1 MKITHI
7 ILLGLLATA
16 ILAKAAPKTVTK
28 RHRQDNGETVT
39 EINAE
44 ETFKE
49 GATEDDFNEDTDI
62 EQIQEES
69 ETKRLVNQ
77 ETSYQLKQDEK
88 LDSVF
93 SVDNKVPVKTET
105 KTETVTFIGE
115 DGKVHEKQVTRTYN
129 IYETVKVK
137 RVKKF
142 WTETMDLKSVRDV
155 IVAFV
160 KQQAPEL
167 SDDELR
173 LFNTIAYTD
182 GVKFESRYNYFQV
195 KEADLTLELFAA
207 ALEVYKT
214 KLSQEE
220 ITKFLQRIQ
229 ACEEEFVLEV
239 INEKEAEVFSSTAWT
254 VVVQIFAATC
264 GKDIPALQ
272 VMSWAASKSGS
283 YKPGQYSES
292 NAATV
297 DRIVSKFLLANL
309 GLLFTCKD
317 VPAVAAS
324 ESKLEQALKNFRKA
338 EQLGQKL

>member
-1 MKITHI
+1 MKITQ
-7 ILLGLLATA
+7 ILLLVLLATA
-16 ILAKAAPKTVTK
+16 IVAKATPKTVTK
-28 RHRQDNGETVT
+28 RHRAEGETVN
-39 EINAE
+39 EVNAE

-49 GATEDDFNEDTDI
+49 GATEDDWNEDTDV
-62 EQIQEES
+62 EQIEEES
-69 ETKRLVNQ
+69 QTKRLVKQ
-77 ETSYQLKQDEK
+77 EDSYQLKQDEK
-88 LDSVF
+88 LESVF
-93 SVDNKVPVKTET
+93 SVDNKTPVKTET
-105 KTETVTFIGE
+105 KVETVTFIGE

-142 WTETMDLKSVRDV
+142 WTETLNLKSVRDV
-155 IVAFV
+155 IVEYV

-167 SDDELR
+167 TDDELK

-182 GVKFESRYNYFQV
+182 GIKFESRYNYFQV
-195 KEADLTLELFAA
+195 KEEDLTIELFSS
-207 ALEVYKT
+207 ALEIYKT

-220 ITKFLQRIQ
+220 IFKFLQRIK
-229 ACEEEFVLEV
+229 ACDQDFILEV
-239 INEKEAEVFSSTAWT
+239 INEKEAEVFSSSAWT

-272 VMSWAASKSGS
+272 IMAWAASKSGS
-283 YKPGQYSES
+283 YKPGQYSEA
-292 NAATV
+292 NAATI

-338 EQLGQKL
+338 EELNKKL

>member
-1 MKITHI
+1 MKFNQI
-7 ILLGLLATA
+7 ILLVLLATA
-16 ILAKAAPKTVTK
+16 IVAKATPKTVTK
-28 RHRQDNGETVT
+28 RHRQSSDETIN

-49 GATEDDFNEDTDI
+49 GGTEDDFNEDSDV
-62 EQIQEES
+62 EQIEEES
-69 ETKRLVNQ
+69 ETQRLVNQ
-77 ETSYQLKQDEK
+77 EDSYQVKQDEK
-88 LDSVF
+88 LESVF

-105 KTETVTFIGE
+105 KVETVTYIGE
-115 DGKVHEKQVTRTYN
+115 DGRVHEKQVTRTYN

-142 WTETMDLKSVRDV
+142 WTETLNLKSVRDV
-155 IVAFV
+155 VV
-160 KQQAPEL
+160 EYVRQQAPEL
-167 SDDELR
+167 TDDELR

-182 GVKFESRYNYFQV
+182 GIKFESRYNYFQV
-195 KEADLTLELFAA
+195 KEEDLTMELFAS
-207 ALEVYKT
+207 ALEIYKT

-220 ITKFLQRIQ
+220 IFKFLQRIK
-229 ACEEEFVLEV
+229 ACEADFVLEV
-239 INEKEAEVFSSTAWT
+239 INEKEAEVFSSSAWT

-272 VMSWAASKSGS
+272 VMAWAASKSGS

-292 NAATV
+292 NAATI
-297 DRIVSKFLLANL
+297 DTIVSKFLLANL

-338 EQLGQKL
+338 EELNKKL

>member
-1 MKITHI
+1 MRTIQ
-7 ILLGLLATA
+7 ILLLALLATA
-16 ILAKAAPKTVTK
+16 IIAKAAPKTVTK
-28 RHRQDNGETVT
+28 HHKQDNGETVT
-39 EINAE
+39 EVNAE
-44 ETFKE
+44 EVFKE
-49 GATEDDFNEDTDI
+49 GATEDDFNEDTDV
-62 EQIQEES
+62 EQIQEE
-69 ETKRLVNQ
+69 EDTTKLVKQ
-77 ETSYQLKQDEK
+77 EDSYKLQQNEK
-88 LDSVF
+88 LVEVF
-93 SVDNKVPVKTET
+93 DVDNKVPIKTET

-142 WTETMDLKSVRDV
+142 WSETFNLKSVRDV
-155 IVAFV
+155 VVAFV
-160 KQQAPEL
+160 QKQAPEL
-167 SDDELR
+167 SDDELK

-195 KEADLTLELFAA
+195 KEEDLTEELFAA

-220 ITKFLQRIQ
+220 QFKFLQRIRS
-229 ACEEEFVLEV
+229 CEEEFVLEV

-272 VMSWAASKSGS
+272 VLAWAAAKSGS

-292 NAATV
+292 NAGTV
-297 DRIVSKFLLANL
+297 DTIVSKFLLANL

-324 ESKLEQALKNFRKA
+324 ESKLEQALKNYRKA
-338 EQLGQKL
+338 EQLNNKP